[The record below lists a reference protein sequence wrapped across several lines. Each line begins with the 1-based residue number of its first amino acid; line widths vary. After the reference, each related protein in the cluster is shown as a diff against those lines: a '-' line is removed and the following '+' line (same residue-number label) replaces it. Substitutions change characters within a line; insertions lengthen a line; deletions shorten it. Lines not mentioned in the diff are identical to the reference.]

1 MFWNYYSFYNNLE
14 FMLLNMLIYILA
26 LHLSN
31 QNYNICIRKP
41 STANR
46 ICYIPCTNIDA
57 TIGAAANVQASFG
70 IRWVVPIGIYDTML
84 HSL

>member
-1 MFWNYYSFYNNLE
+1 MLVFLYYTCQKMSL
-14 FMLLNMLIYILA
+14 LLNMLIYILA

-70 IRWVVPIGIYDTML
+70 IR
-84 HSL
+84 